1 MPFSSFQLAGEVVA
15 SHLVLLRVAQL
26 EEVLVVEEVV
36 AVLGVQVQV
45 QVAQVVESRFSLV
58 EEGVLGVLDLWL
70 IRLVLAPH

>member
-1 MPFSSFQLAGEVVA
+1 LAGEVVA

-45 QVAQVVESRFSLV
+45 QVRVAQVVESRFSLV

>member
-15 SHLVLLRVAQL
+15 SHLMLLRVAQL

-36 AVLGVQVQV
+36 AVLEVQV

-58 EEGVLGVLDLWL
+58 VEGVLGVLDLWL